1 MAQGTPSEKRRSGQV
16 TAESVEVWS
25 DEEYARATG
34 LLQILDERSQAD
46 EARLPDLS
54 AEALVR
60 LFEGMLLSRLLDE
73 QLLPLQR
80 QGRISHYFE
89 ARGQEAGPIA
99 GAHAILKTDYFV
111 QGLREGAA
119 ALYRGLPLAKYIAQV
134 LGTAHDAGHGRQMP
148 CHVGS
153 AKVRHVSTSSSVASQ
168 IPHAV
173 GIAWAAKIRKERTVA
188 LCWFGD
194 GATSE
199 DDFHAGLNFAAVY
212 KAPVVLVCQNN
223 QWAVSTP
230 VAAQTRSETLAVK
243 GLAYAVPSLRV
254 DGNDVLAMYATI
266 KAAVDAARAG
276 KGPTFIE
283 AVTYRLGAHSSA
295 DDPTQYRDTAEHAD
309 WEKRDPLLRFGHWLA
324 GQEVLSSEAQAATRS
339 RIDNEIRA
347 AITAEEAV
355 GPPPVA
361 SMFDDV
367 FARPT
372 WLLEEQKAAYL
383 ARTSRIF
390 VRSSSEV

>member
-1 MAQGTPSEKRRSGQV
+1 MANPTSKVGSGQL
-16 TAESVEVWS
+16 TGTSVEVWS
-25 DEEYARATG
+25 DEDWARATG
-34 LLQILDERSQAD
+34 LVQLLDENG
-46 EARLPDLS
+46 RLRAGAATALTP
-54 AEALVR
+54 EALVR
-60 LFEGMLLSRLLDE
+60 LYEGMLTSRLLDE
-73 QLLPLQR
+73 RLLPLQR
-80 QGRISHYFE
+80 QGRIGHYFE
-89 ARGQEAGPIA
+89 ARGQEAGPTA
-99 GAHAILKTDYFV
+99 GAEAIGKTDYFV

-119 ALYRGLPLAKYIAQV
+119 ALYRGLPLGKYIAQI
-134 LGTAHDAGHGRQMP
+134 LGTSRDAGRGRQMP

-153 AKVRHVSTSSSVASQ
+153 AAIRHISTSSCVASQ